1 VKPVRIV
8 AKDGGD
14 VLRRMSREDLRRSYR
29 LLRTDVGL
37 TAWQARSLITDIV
50 MSGAVK
56 AARR

>member
-1 VKPVRIV
+1 MKPVRIV
-8 AKDGGD
+8 AKGDGD
-14 VLRRMSREDLRRSYR
+14 VLRRMSREDLRRAYR

-37 TAWQARSLITDIV
+37 TAWQARSLITDIA

>member
-8 AKDGGD
+8 AKGDGD
-14 VLRRMSREDLRRSYR
+14 VLRRMSREDLRRAYR

-37 TAWQARSLITDIV
+37 TAWQARSLITDIA

>member
-1 VKPVRIV
+1 MRPLRIV
-8 AKDGGD
+8 AKGDGD
-14 VLRRMSREDLRRSYR
+14 VLRRMSREDLRRAYR

-56 AARR
+56 AAQR

>member
-1 VKPVRIV
+1 VRPLRIV
-8 AKDGGD
+8 AKGDGD
-14 VLRRMSREDLRRSYR
+14 VLRRMNRNDLRRAYR

-37 TAWQARSLITDIV
+37 TAWQARSLITDIA

>member
-1 VKPVRIV
+1 MKPLRIV

-14 VLRRMSREDLRRSYR
+14 VLRRMNREDLRRAYR

-37 TAWQARSLITDIV
+37 TAWQARSLITDIA

>member
-1 VKPVRIV
+1 VRIV

-14 VLRRMSREDLRRSYR
+14 VLRRMSREDLRRAYR
-29 LLRTDVGL
+29 TLRTDVGM

-56 AARR
+56 AAQR